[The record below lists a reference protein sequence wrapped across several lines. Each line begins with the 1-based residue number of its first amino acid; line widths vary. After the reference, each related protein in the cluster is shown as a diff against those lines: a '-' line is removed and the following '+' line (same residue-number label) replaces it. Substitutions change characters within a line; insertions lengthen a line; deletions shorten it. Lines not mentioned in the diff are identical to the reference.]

1 MTIPRHEPER
11 WLAQARKIAAE
22 LKARIHTIPKDPVN
36 VGIAFDDGVVTINID
51 KGTLERLETAEL
63 AGLLFGLVLQDSDHR
78 AAGESAGAQAQGA
91 PGECGHAAPPVPA
104 GASSSSS
111 GDGETAAAAVS
122 ERCSVKDGE
131 EQCQNQ
137 AAGGLRINLYA
148 TQTIQRRYGR
158 RVMLTLIMDLPV
170 CLGCMSKITPN
181 NLMTDEQW
189 RAFSRVAQQRNSGV
203 LADRSQT
210 EIVLCKFDDPE
221 YQALRAQIA
230 KQQTKSQ
237 PGPAGPQQGAGDGR

>member
-1 MTIPRHEPER
+1 MTEINNQAHREKWR
-11 WLAQARKIAAE
+11 AQADKIAAH
-22 LKARIHTIPKDPVN
+22 LKGVSDWGEMVKVKT
-36 VGIAFDDGVVTINID
+36 GIAFDDGVRTL
-51 KGTLERLETAEL
+51 TLEVPFIQRLSEEALGEFIFYAVLATADQE
-63 AGLLFGLVLQDSDHR
+63 
-78 AAGESAGAQAQGA
+78 
-91 PGECGHAAPPVPA
+91 AAPQAPA
-104 GASSSSS
+104 VTGNAPTSAQ
-111 GDGETAAAAVS
+111 EQEQPAAPAVS

-137 AAGGLRINLYA
+137 AAGGLRVNLYA

-158 RVMLTLIMDLPV
+158 RVMLSLVFDLPV
-170 CLGCMSKITPN
+170 CLGCMSKITPS

-237 PGPAGPQQGAGDGR
+237 PGPAGPQQGAGDGS